1 MKMRFLGM
9 MLCVI
14 PLITAEGCSLSNE
27 ESKEIAKSEI
37 SKKEDKATK
46 ETEKTPVVPQV
57 DENCSEVC
65 SKEECEKFTEYYK
78 SGEGQKEA
86 EVAKEKP
93 TAKTDGKLTEKEVY
107 EKVAEVL
114 KELGGGSQKVF
125 PAPYEKDAVQKR
137 TDGLYYIHSTYELRG
152 TPKGDGVYGFEML
165 MSDTFEL
172 KDAYIQGTY
181 GRYSR
186 PMKYDEINE
195 FYKKQVE
202 QNAIE
207 KAKETP
213 EDRERKKQED
223 EKSKKEHE
231 KVMNSIYGDAVN
243 GVTVDEN
250 GVRK

>member
-1 MKMRFLGM
+1 MKIRFLGI

-14 PLITAEGCSLSNE
+14 PLITAEGCSHSNE
-27 ESKEIAKSEI
+27 ESKEIAKSEV
-37 SKKEDKATK
+37 SQKEDKATR
-46 ETEKTPVVPQV
+46 EMEKTPVEPQV
-57 DENCSEVC
+57 DENCSKVY
-65 SKEECEKFTEYYK
+65 SKEECETFTEYYK
-78 SGEGQKEA
+78 SGEGQKET

-93 TAKTDGKLTEKEVY
+93 AAKTDGKLAEKEVY
-107 EKVAEVL
+107 EKVAEML
-114 KELGGGSQKVF
+114 KKLGGESQKVF

-172 KDAYIQGTY
+172 KDAYIEGTY

-195 FYKKQVE
+195 SYRKQAE
-202 QNAIE
+202 QNTIE